1 MLVGLYQRIVSD
13 TRLRRR
19 LECSIAPFPP
29 RATFGRKVSIV
40 PIHHTAVT
48 LDGHGSAVPLP
59 IGRIESYL
67 LPSSVGDVQCAYD
80 LDVSDKNIPM
90 FSK

>member
-1 MLVGLYQRIVSD
+1 MLVGLYQGIVSD

-19 LECSIAPFPP
+19 LECSIAPIPP
-29 RATFGRKVSIV
+29 RATFDRKVSIV
-40 PIHHTAVT
+40 PIHHTAAT
-48 LDGHGSAVPLP
+48 LVGHGSAVPLP

-80 LDVSDKNIPM
+80 LDVSDKNLPT